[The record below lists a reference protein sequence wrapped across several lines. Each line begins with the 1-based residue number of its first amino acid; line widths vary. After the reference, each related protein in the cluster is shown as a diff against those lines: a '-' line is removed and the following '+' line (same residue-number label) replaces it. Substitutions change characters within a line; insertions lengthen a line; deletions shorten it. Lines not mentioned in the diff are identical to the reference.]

1 MRDYELDTESL
12 PMLDAV
18 QDQLHS
24 GIDSE
29 TIAAGNAIAHQIAAT
44 DWLGP
49 LAPIALSPFFG
60 LAALS
65 GAATYGPEWLHER
78 TALLSADGPLNNPAL
93 FWSMLILAIMTSLP
107 RFTKVSKPIALI
119 ADNLETYSAI
129 VILIAV
135 RFAGMMQAGGS
146 DEASLQAQV
155 MLAAGFTLPWD
166 ILMSIFVALNIL
178 VINLVKLFFEFLVW
192 LVPFP
197 TVDLILEVSNKVLCV
212 GLMALYMY
220 SPTIATILN
229 LFLLTIC
236 ALIFGWCYRRIAF
249 YREIVC
255 GPILAWLVP
264 SWFAQRNPKYRMFTA
279 ESIGN
284 LPRLSLVTLEL
295 DSDGTAKLR
304 GRWLWKSAQVE
315 VLNAK
320 LTRDAGLIQQ
330 RLVVEGDGQAYTLIH
345 RRWVS
350 TDDAY
355 ETGAQE
361 GKLATA

>member
-1 MRDYELDTESL
+1 
-12 PMLDAV
+12 MLDAV

-24 GIDSE
+24 GVDAE

-78 TALLSADGPLNNPAL
+78 TALLSAEGPLNNPAL
-93 FWSMLILAIMTSLP
+93 FWSMLILAVMTSLP
-107 RFTKVSKPIALI
+107 RFTKVSKPLALI

-135 RFAGMMQAGGS
+135 RFAGLLQDGGS
-146 DEASLQAQV
+146 GEASLQEPV
-155 MLAAGFTLPWD
+155 MVAAGFTLPFD

-197 TVDLILEVSNKVLCV
+197 TIDLILEVSNKVLCV
-212 GLMALYMY
+212 GLMVLYMY

-229 LFLLTIC
+229 LLLLTVC
-236 ALIFGWCYRRIAF
+236 ALIFGWCYRRLAF
-249 YREIVC
+249 YREMVC

-264 SWFAQRNPKYRMFTA
+264 SWFAQRNPKYRMFT
-279 ESIGN
+279 EEPLGS
-284 LPRLSLVTLEL
+284 LPRLSLLTVHLE
-295 DSDGTAKLR
+295 SDGTAKLR
-304 GRWLWKSAQVE
+304 GRWLWKSEQVE
-315 VLNAK
+315 IPNAR
-320 LTRDAGLIQQ
+320 LTQENGLIQQ
-330 RLVVEGDGQAYTLIH
+330 KLRIEGKDETYSLIH

-350 TDDAY
+350 NDDAN
-355 ETGAQE
+355 EAAVQE
-361 GKLATA
+361 GNLATA